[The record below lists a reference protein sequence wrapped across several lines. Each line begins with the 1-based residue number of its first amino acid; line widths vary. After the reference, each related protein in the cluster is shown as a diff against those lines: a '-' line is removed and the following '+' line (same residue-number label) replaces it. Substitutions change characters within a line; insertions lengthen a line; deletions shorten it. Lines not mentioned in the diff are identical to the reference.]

1 MEIGLFLFHHFVT
14 RFVPLNYCTRSFP
27 PPTFP
32 LLTFPAIK
40 LHFNITKFPKYLV
53 SLAKFYFTILK
64 RGGKVSWGKVTMG
77 ELLLAYGM
85 GDCQDRALMQTV
97 VDSGILNNK
106 GVQ

>member
-1 MEIGLFLFHHFVT
+1 
-14 RFVPLNYCTRSFP
+14 
-27 PPTFP
+27 
-32 LLTFPAIK
+32 
-40 LHFNITKFPKYLV
+40 
-53 SLAKFYFTILK
+53 
-64 RGGKVSWGKVTMG
+64 MG